1 MYTNLEYPRVIQLRK
16 HQDQSLPISPSS
28 QAAEAPKGSPSFKE
42 SLGVT
47 EMAESSK
54 HFTSCMTWIAALNA
68 RGENTDIHTYQ
79 AEKYRLTFV
88 GTPHRAEML
97 HWQRA
102 PQPLVGKNSHLDR
115 WEVGLSSYAAWPRK
129 ALQPIISPRPG
140 RPFPSTQQLSTAFT
154 WPSSTSGTSSFTLRQ
169 WNLTRLKPYTTR
181 PKNGGLNPK
190 MGNLCAKRWSLS
202 PLSFGDVV
210 FLHFFGFFVTSH
222 YVDVNMK
229 CSNASV
235 TPW

>member
-1 MYTNLEYPRVIQLRK
+1 
-16 HQDQSLPISPSS
+16 
-28 QAAEAPKGSPSFKE
+28 
-42 SLGVT
+42 
-47 EMAESSK
+47 MAESSK

-88 GTPHRAEML
+88 GTPHCAEML

-102 PQPLVGKNSHLDR
+102 PQPLVGKDGHLDR
-115 WEVGLSSYAAWPRK
+115 WEVGLSSYAAWTRK

-140 RPFPSTQQLSTAFT
+140 RPVPCTQQLSTAFT

-181 PKNGGLNPK
+181 PKNGGLNAK
-190 MGNLCAKRWSLS
+190 MGNLRAPPCQALKLVSTFFWWCC
-202 PLSFGDVV
+202 V
-210 FLHFFGFFVTSH
+210 FAFFGFFVTSH
-222 YVDVNMK
+222 YEDVNMK
-229 CSNASV
+229 CSNASDQWHHDLMKIV
-235 TPW
+235 RFAFEISWVNLSLECFKEQQVWRQAPWPKL

>member
-1 MYTNLEYPRVIQLRK
+1 MDCSSEYQGRK
-16 HQDQSLPISPSS
+16 TTH
-28 QAAEAPKGSPSFKE
+28 
-42 SLGVT
+42 
-47 EMAESSK
+47 
-54 HFTSCMTWIAALNA
+54 H
-68 RGENTDIHTYQ
+68 IHTYQ

-102 PQPLVGKNSHLDR
+102 PQPLVGKNGHLDR
-115 WEVGLSSYAAWPRK
+115 WEVGLSSYAAWPHK
-129 ALQPIISPRPG
+129 ALQPIIF

-154 WPSSTSGTSSFTLRQ
+154 WPSSTSGTSSFTLQQ

-181 PKNGGLNPK
+181 PKNGGLNPN
-190 MGNLCAKRWSLS
+190 MGNLCAKLKLVTTFFRWCC
-202 PLSFGDVV
+202 V
-210 FLHFFGFFVTSH
+210 FAFYWCFVTSH

-235 TPW
+235 TACFNQVWDLLSQLESWVQSECAQAKSNMEMLQGATSLKTGTLAKV